1 MDHNTNYI
9 SPETAGSLPGL
20 LFERLRRS
28 PQQTAYQFFN
38 AADNSWQTLN
48 WQQVGFEV
56 ARWQQALLAEN
67 LQAGDRVALN
77 LRNCKEW
84 VFFDQAALSLGLIVV
99 PLYPDDRPDNMAFI
113 LEDADVKLV
122 LLQSGRQWQLLK
134 AALSEHH
141 ALKKVVLLNP
151 DQTDHG
157 EIATVSSDD
166 FLAQPTRPLQQIPL
180 DGHKLASIIYTSGTT
195 GRPKGVMLSH
205 QNMLSVAYGGLQFFE
220 IYQDDVF
227 LSFLPLSHTLERTGG
242 YYLPIMAGA
251 SVAYARSIPLLA
263 EDMQQVQ
270 PTILIAVPRIF
281 ERIHDRMQ
289 QQLSQQSIIKRLIF
303 KLTVNTG
310 WKRFQWHQG
319 RQRWSP
325 QQLLWPLLSR
335 LVINKFQQRL
345 GGKLRLAVSGGAAL
359 PDYAARLFVGLQLN
373 LLQGYG
379 LTETSPVISVNPPE
393 RNDPASV
400 GLPIKGVRV
409 KIGEQQE
416 LLVKGPGNMLGYWN
430 NHKATAQTIDPQ
442 GWLHTGD
449 QARIGDSGHIYITGR
464 IKDILVLSNGEKAP
478 PADIEAAILS
488 NALFEQALVV
498 GEGQSHLA
506 AMLVLDGEQWPEL
519 AQSLGLDPMQNS
531 SLNDKKLHQHI
542 IKLLRQ
548 SLHDFPAYARI
559 RRVSLSLQPW
569 TIENGLLTPTLK
581 VKRPA
586 VMARYQ
592 QEIDALFNNK
602 D

>member
-1 MDHNTNYI
+1 MTQNTDYI

-28 PQQTAYQFFN
+28 PNETAYRFFN
-38 AADNSWQTLN
+38 AADNAWHSIN
-48 WQQVGFEV
+48 WQQAGFEV

-84 VFFDQAALSLGLIVV
+84 VFFDQAALSLGLVVV

-113 LEDADVKLV
+113 LEDADVKLA
-122 LLQSGRQWQLLK
+122 LLQSSRQWQLLK
-134 AALSEHH
+134 AALSEQH
-141 ALKKVVLLNP
+141 ALQKVVLLNP
-151 DQTDHG
+151 DQADHG

-166 FLAQPTRPLQQIPL
+166 FLSQPTRPLQQTEL
-180 DGHKLASIIYTSGTT
+180 DGHALASIIYTSGTT

-205 QNMLSVAYGGLQFFE
+205 QNMLSVAYGGLQFFD
-220 IYQDDVF
+220 IYRDDIF
-227 LSFLPLSHTLERTGG
+227 LSFLPLSHTLERTAG

-281 ERIHDRMQ
+281 ERIHDRLQ
-289 QQLSQQSIIKRLIF
+289 HQLSQQSIIKRLIF
-303 KLTVNTG
+303 KLTVSTG
-310 WKRFQWHQG
+310 WQRFEWQQG

-325 QQLLWPLLSR
+325 GQLLWPLLSK
-335 LVINKFQQRL
+335 LVIHTFQQRL
-345 GGKLRLAVSGGAAL
+345 GGKLRLAVSGGAPL
-359 PDYAARLFVGLQLN
+359 PGYAARLFIGLQLN

-379 LTETSPVISVNPPE
+379 LTETSPVISVNPPD

-400 GLPIKGVRV
+400 GLPIKGVQV

-416 LLVKGPGNMLGYWN
+416 LLAKGPGNMLGYWN
-430 NHKATAQTIDPQ
+430 NHKATAQTIDSQ

-449 QARIGDSGHIYITGR
+449 QARISDSGHIYITGR
-464 IKDILVLSNGEKAP
+464 IKDILVLSNGEKVP
-478 PADIEAAILS
+478 PADMEAAILS
-488 NALFEQALVV
+488 NSLFEQALVV
-498 GEGQSHLA
+498 GEGQSYLA
-506 AMLVLDGEQWPEL
+506 AVLVFDGEQWPEL

-531 SLNDKKLHQHI
+531 SLNDKKLHQHV
-542 IKLLRQ
+542 IKILRQ
-548 SLHDFPAYARI
+548 ALHEFPAYARI
-559 RRVSLSLQPW
+559 RRIHLSLQPW

-592 QEIDALFNNK
+592 QEIDSLFS
-602 D
+602 

>member
-1 MDHNTNYI
+1 MVQQTNYI

-20 LFERLRRS
+20 FFERLRRS
-28 PQQTAYQFFN
+28 PQQTAYRFFN
-38 AADNSWQTLN
+38 ADENAWQQIN
-48 WQQVGFEV
+48 WQQAAFEI
-56 ARWQQALLAEN
+56 ARWQQALLAEH

-84 VFFDQAALSLGLIVV
+84 VFFDMAALSLGLIVV

-134 AALSEHH
+134 AALSEQH
-141 ALKKVVLLNP
+141 ALQKIVLISA
-151 DQTDHG
+151 DQQSHG
-157 EIATVSSDD
+157 DIPIVSSED
-166 FLAQPTRPLQQIPL
+166 FLHQPTRPLQQSAL
-180 DGHKLASIIYTSGTT
+180 DGDQLASIIYTSGTT

-205 QNMLSVAYGGLQFFE
+205 QNMLSVAYGGLQYFE
-220 IYQDDVF
+220 IYQDDIF
-227 LSFLPLSHTLERTGG
+227 LSFLPLSHTLERTAG
-242 YYLPIMAGA
+242 YYLPVMAGA

-281 ERIHDRMQ
+281 ERIHDRLQ
-289 QQLSQQSIIKRLIF
+289 QQLRQQSAFKRFIF
-303 KLTVNTG
+303 NLTVSTG
-310 WKRFQWHQG
+310 WQRFHWQQG
-319 RQRWSP
+319 RQRWSLR
-325 QQLLWPLLSR
+325 QVLWPVLSK
-335 LVINKFQQRL
+335 LVINTFQQRL
-345 GGKLRLAVSGGAAL
+345 GGRLRLAVSGGAPL
-359 PDYAARLFVGLQLN
+359 PDYAARLFIGLQLN

-393 RNDPASV
+393 KNEPASV
-400 GLPIKGVRV
+400 GLPIKGVQV

-416 LLVKGPGNMLGYWN
+416 LLVKGPGIMLGYWN

-449 QARIGDSGHIYITGR
+449 QARIAPSGHIYITGR
-464 IKDILVLSNGEKAP
+464 IKDILVLSNGEKVP
-478 PADIEAAILS
+478 PADMEAAILS
-488 NALFEQALVV
+488 NPLFEQALVV
-498 GEGQSHLA
+498 GEGQPYLA
-506 AMLVLDGEQWPEL
+506 AVLVFDGEQWPEL

-531 SLNDKKLHQHI
+531 SLEDKKLLQHI

-592 QEIDALFNNK
+592 QELAGLFNAK

>member
-1 MDHNTNYI
+1 MDHNSNYI

-28 PQQTAYQFFN
+28 PKQTAYQFFDASSN
-38 AADNSWQTLN
+38 TWQKLN
-48 WQQVGFEV
+48 WHQVGFEV

-122 LLQSGRQWQLLK
+122 LLHSGRQWQLLK

-141 ALKKVVLLNP
+141 GLKKVILLNP
-151 DQTDHG
+151 DQADHG
-157 EIATVSSDD
+157 EITTVSSDD
-166 FLAQPTRPLQQIPL
+166 FLRQPTRPLQQTPV

-205 QNMLSVAYGGLQFFE
+205 HNMLAVAHGSLQFFE
-220 IYQDDVF
+220 IFPDDEF

-251 SVAYARSIPLLA
+251 SVAYARSIASLA

-310 WKRFQWHQG
+310 WQRFQWQQG
-319 RQRWSP
+319 RRRWSP
-325 QQLLWPLLSR
+325 QQLLWPLLSK

-359 PDYAARLFVGLQLN
+359 PGYAARLFIGLQLN

-379 LTETSPVISVNPPE
+379 LTETSPVISVNPPD

-449 QARIGDSGHIYITGR
+449 QARIGDNGHIYITGR
-464 IKDILVLSNGEKAP
+464 IKDILVLSNGEKVP

-498 GEGQSHLA
+498 GEGHSHLA
-506 AMLVLDGEQWPEL
+506 AVLVFDGERWPEL

-531 SLNDKKLHQHI
+531 SLDDKKLHQYI

-548 SLHDFPAYARI
+548 SLHEFPAYARI

-581 VKRPA
+581 VKRSA

-592 QEIDALFNNK
+592 QEISALFNNK

>member
-1 MDHNTNYI
+1 MSENTDYI
-9 SPETAGSLPGL
+9 SPDTAVSLPGL
-20 LFERLRRS
+20 FFERLRRS
-28 PQQTAYQFFN
+28 PEKSAYRFFQ
-38 AADNSWQTLN
+38 AADNTWQRLN
-48 WQQVGFEV
+48 WQQAAFQI
-56 ARWQQALLAEN
+56 ARWQQALLAEK

-84 VFFDQAALSLGLIVV
+84 VFFDLAAMSLGLVVV

-113 LEDADVKLV
+113 LEDADVKLA

-134 AALSEHH
+134 SALSEQP
-141 ALKKVVLLNP
+141 ALKKVVLFIP
-151 DQTDHG
+151 DQNDHDD
-157 EIATVSSDD
+157 ITTVTMDD
-166 FLAQPTRPLQQIPL
+166 FLSQPTRPLQQPLL

-205 QNMLSVAYGGLQFFE
+205 QNMLSVAYGALQFFE
-220 IYQDDVF
+220 IYQDDLF

-251 SVAYARSIPLLA
+251 SVAYSRSIPLLA

-281 ERIHDRMQ
+281 ERIHDRLQ
-289 QQLSQQSIIKRLIF
+289 QQLRQQSSIKRLIF
-303 KLTVNTG
+303 KLTVSTG
-310 WKRFQWHQG
+310 WQRFQWQQG
-319 RQRWSP
+319 HQRWSLR
-325 QQLLWPLLSR
+325 QLLWPLLSK
-335 LVINKFQQRL
+335 LVIHTFQQRL
-345 GGKLRLAVSGGAAL
+345 GGKLRLAVSGGAPL
-359 PDYAARLFVGLQLN
+359 PSHAARLFIGLQLN

-379 LTETSPVISVNPPE
+379 LTETSPVISVNPPD
-393 RNDPASV
+393 RNEPDSV
-400 GLPIKGVRV
+400 GLPIKGVQV
-409 KIGEQQE
+409 KVGEQQE
-416 LLVKGPGNMLGYWN
+416 LLTKGPGNMLGYWN
-430 NHKATAQTIDPQ
+430 NHKATSQTIDSQ

-449 QARIGDSGHIYITGR
+449 QARIGDRGHIYITGR
-464 IKDILVLSNGEKAP
+464 IKDILVLSNGEKVP

-488 NALFEQALVV
+488 HALFEQAMVL

-506 AMLVLDGEQWPEL
+506 AVLVFDGEQWPEL
-519 AQSLGLDPMQNS
+519 AQSLGLDPLQNS
-531 SLNDKKLHQHI
+531 SLSDKKLHQYV

-548 SLHDFPAYARI
+548 SLHNFPAYARI

-592 QEIDALFNNK
+592 QEINSLFDNR